1 MMKKMSILGL
11 VISLLVIFS
20 IGGLAQEIKEEE
32 KENLP
37 KAYLRT
43 IPPEILRQYDPEI
56 LSDERPSLTII
67 KNEDIW
73 DLRTE
78 AKFKEDLVSFSGL
91 DVDQLSPIQIKI
103 LQEWVKR
110 GGKVYVKDEYKILYK
125 SVVSNTLPRIFD
137 VTVKNLD
144 IIGASVYFNKNH
156 PVNEGV
162 KGLPI
167 GEEFKFLEAGP
178 SGIARSQFV
187 VTNLPKESSVIVS
200 LDETQNE
207 VFVGYFK
214 YGKGIVYFNTLL
226 LPWPGSDYNSD
237 RFRLNLRQWLI
248 GRQVPGLISEEEVL
262 GFLTPSE
269 GKLLEEEKLFSPE
282 VSRGKTE
289 ILNIEKEEDVIQ
301 IRQLESNPRI
311 TDIVSIKCPR
321 RDISQTNIDILK
333 EWVKKGNLILLWS
346 KLEYLADE
354 TIGFVGDD
362 FGLRSKKS
370 QACYGKLVA
379 VAQEHPLMRKVGK
392 LLVFIPGIRVS
403 EKVSNGYVYSEGF
416 DYALAKHKEE
426 SIIVFKKMDKGW
438 IIGLPWEVDKSSF
451 DGEKFWENLK
461 ESPTLI
467 ESNFIFNDTTI
478 KLYTG
483 KIIEGMLC
491 KLYNKH
497 IAIYNSDLYSI
508 IPWINI
514 QSIKTTNLSMYQE
527 LLRIAPVKLQPFQE
541 TISQQR
547 TEKQR

>member
-43 IPPEILRQYDPEI
+43 IPPEILRQYDPKI
-56 LSDERPSLTII
+56 LSNERPTLAVI

-73 DLRTE
+73 DLRSK
-78 AKFKEDLVSFSGL
+78 AKLEEDLVSFNKL

-110 GGKVYVKDEYKILYK
+110 GAKVYIKDEYLYE
-125 SVVSNTLPRIFD
+125 SVVSNILPLFG
-137 VTVKNLD
+137 VTVKDLGT
-144 IIGASVYFNKNH
+144 IGSPVYFNKTH
-156 PVNEGV
+156 PVNRGV
-162 KGLPI
+162 EGLPI

-178 SGIARSQFV
+178 SGIAGSQFV
-187 VTNLPKESSVIVS
+187 VTNLPKERSVIVS
-200 LDETQNE
+200 LNE
-207 VFVGYFK
+207 AQTKAFTGYFK
-214 YGKGIVYFNTLL
+214 YGEGTVYFNTLL

-237 RFRLNLRQWLI
+237 RFRLNLGQWLI
-248 GRQVPGLISEEEVL
+248 GGQVPGLISEEEVL

-269 GKLLEEEKLFSPE
+269 EKLLEEEKLFPLE
-282 VSRGKTE
+282 VSRGKTDM
-289 ILNIEKEEDVIQ
+289 LNIEKEEDVIQ
-301 IRQLESNPRI
+301 IQQLENNPRM

-333 EWVKKGNLILLWS
+333 EWVKKGNVILLWS
-346 KLEYLADE
+346 KPEYLADE

-370 QACYGKLVA
+370 QTCYGKLVA
-379 VAQEHPLMRKVGK
+379 VTQEHPLMRKVGK

-403 EKVSNGYVYSEGF
+403 EKVSNGYVYSDGF
-416 DYALAKHKEE
+416 DYVLAKHEE
-426 SIIVFKKMDKGW
+426 EAIIVLKKMGGGW

-451 DGEKFWENLK
+451 DGERFWENLK
-461 ESPTLI
+461 ESPPLI
-467 ESNFIFNDTTI
+467 KSNFIFNDTTI

-483 KIIEGMLC
+483 KIIEGMLY

-497 IAIYNSDLYSI
+497 IAIYNFDLYLI

-527 LLRIAPVKLQPFQE
+527 LLRVAPEKLQSSQGA
-541 TISQQR
+541 ISQR
-547 TEKQR
+547 ETEKTKNK